1 MVSPGHGGGQPDA
14 GRAYL
19 ENLGSEGYEELRRK
33 VIASLGC
40 FSQLNPDERADV
52 TTEAVFMVLRS
63 GLLDPSKQPVAYIKT
78 TARRLALEKL
88 KRAGGT
94 VLMDN
99 VDLSGLADVQVE
111 AEPDEQDQEL
121 ELEARVSQGLSR
133 IASPQQREVTSRMA
147 RGEPAKKVAE
157 SLGISRQ
164 QVDTQY
170 NRGRA
175 KVRAAPEVSPFVR
188 AAYVQ
193 SAGRRRLAKDGE

>member
-1 MVSPGHGGGQPDA
+1 MVSPGHGGGQSDA

-121 ELEARVSQGLSR
+121 EAKVSQGLNR

-193 SAGRRRLAKDGE
+193 SAGRKRLAKDGE

>member
-1 MVSPGHGGGQPDA
+1 MSPGHGGGQYDA

-63 GLLDPSKQPVAYIKT
+63 GRLDPSKQPVAYIKT

-111 AEPDEQDQEL
+111 AEPDEQDE
-121 ELEARVSQGLSR
+121 ELEARVSQGMSR

-147 RGEPAKKVAE
+147 RGESAKKVAE